1 MSAAGWMVF
10 SLICFTLAGLFLAF
24 SVFLFIRYKIPRVV
38 GDLSGRQAAKEVA
51 ALRGDSEAQKTART
65 HSGHTSDFK
74 AMAMAHE
81 NKRLDLNDDEGA
93 GPTEDFGMSGKAEL
107 LSPPATTGV
116 LNERPEP
123 ENGITQVLNET
134 GGPVVFEPGEKPRS
148 TEDLQII
155 SHFVITRSV
164 TVIHTEEYV

>member
-24 SVFLFIRYKIPRVV
+24 SVFLFIRYKIPRVI

-51 ALRGDSEAQKTART
+51 ALRGDSEAQKTARA

-81 NKRLDLNDDEGA
+81 NKRLDLIDDEGA

-107 LSPPATTGV
+107 LSPPKTGV
-116 LNERPEP
+116 LNEKPEAAI
-123 ENGITQVLNET
+123 GITQVLNET
-134 GGPVVFEPGEKPRS
+134 GGPVVFEPGEEIRS
-148 TEDLQII
+148 TEDLRTI
-155 SHFVITRSV
+155 SHFVITKSV

>member
-1 MSAAGWMVF
+1 MSAAGWMAF
-10 SLICFTLAGLFLAF
+10 SIICFTLAGLFLAL
-24 SVFLFIRYKIPRVV
+24 SVLLFIRYKIPRVI

-51 ALRGDSEAQKTART
+51 ALRGDSEAQKTARA

-81 NKRLDLNDDEGA
+81 NKRLDLIDDEGA

-107 LSPPATTGV
+107 LSPPKTGV
-116 LNERPEP
+116 LNEKPEAAI
-123 ENGITQVLNET
+123 GITQVLNET
-134 GGPVVFEPGEKPRS
+134 GGPVVFEPGEEIRS
-148 TEDLQII
+148 TEDLRTI
-155 SHFVITRSV
+155 SHFVITKSV